1 MKKEKETR
9 TEEFIGGWSNAPSP
23 AIFTVGQTAIN
34 CRVPISNTGC
44 QLINICKK
52 YNALQQLQKLNMIL
66 KTDSVVA
73 ETLKSS
79 PNTSE
84 ITSFTS
90 LCSTCTSFMFQE
102 SRRDLSAP
110 KFLQQSITRPQSQV
124 MFYKSGS
131 RMALNCGVQSM
142 FIFSV
147 NILLKTKKYIKN
159 NESENLYHAPGK
171 MI

>member
-66 KTDSVVA
+66 KTDFVVA

-90 LCSTCTSFMFQE
+90 LALVSCFKKAEGTFRHPNSYSNPSLGLKAKWCFTNQVLEWRSIVACNQCS
-102 SRRDLSAP
+102 
-110 KFLQQSITRPQSQV
+110 
-124 MFYKSGS
+124 
-131 RMALNCGVQSM
+131 
-142 FIFSV
+142 FSV
-147 NILLKTKKYIKN
+147 LIFYLKRKNI
-159 NESENLYHAPGK
+159 
-171 MI
+171 